1 MADQPTTL
9 NWSASFRVAR
19 PSHSAGKSLPADKML
34 LPQSALEQL
43 LGASRTPRPSTTHS
57 FTAFDHSNPYAVA
70 DALHEHSHHL
80 ETDQQLPRPLM
91 FQLVNPSNGNIVYAG
106 VQEFSSA
113 EGEVGLS
120 PILLE
125 ALGIQDSDLRDTPPA
140 EDGAVDL
147 TNGESIR
154 PEHEELRITVKAH
167 QLPLG
172 TFVRL
177 MPLEAGYFS
186 DNWEALLERQL
197 RGGFTTLTK
206 GSTITVRGAKGEEF
220 RLLVDKFEPEGDGI
234 CVIDT
239 DLAVDIMPLTED
251 QAWETRR
258 ILLSKAQVAPGTAS
272 GSSVGHVIDLWKDAD
287 GQVLEG
293 DYVDY
298 ELPSWSRGNAIA
310 IELSIFDQREVDL
323 FVSPKS
329 NRQRALPRDSEHV
342 FGDFSSPKD
351 GVKRIVIQPTNAELE
366 GAESLL
372 ISVHGFSTPGSGSAE
387 TTPSRYTLR
396 ARVADAQGSA
406 ASVDLTTSQQP
417 AADEEQCKNC
427 LQIIPKRTMML
438 HENFCLR
445 NNIICPLC
453 GDVFQKRSEEWENHW
468 HCPSHPEAYGSS
480 PQTRAKHDYVQ
491 HTQHTCPSCE
501 PSNSFTFPSLPE
513 LARHR
518 TTICPEKLIL
528 CHFCHLDVPQEG
540 DPLDPA
546 SEAETVFSGLTAHER
561 ADGARTTDCHL
572 CGAFVRLR
580 DMAAHMTNHEL
591 DKASRA
597 PPLVCRDTLCGR
609 TLHGTGPRGQINGG
623 TRMGQG
629 PGNDLGLCSLCFA
642 PLFVNMHD
650 PEGRALRRRIERRYL
665 SQLITGC
672 GKKWCANKW
681 CKTGR
686 MNLELEKLGTGVASV
701 LPLVKPLVEDIED
714 HGKPMHFCVDEG
726 SQRRRLAAEL
736 LAAERVW
743 DAAWCVAALEAEGGD
758 LDKARGWL
766 ENWAPARA
774 AGAAVHS

>member
-1 MADQPTTL
+1 MADQPKTL
-9 NWSASFRVAR
+9 DWSASLRVV
-19 PSHSAGKSLPADKML
+19 HSAGKSVPADKML

-43 LGASRTPRPSTTHS
+43 LAASRSPGPSTAHA
-57 FTAFDHSNPYAVA
+57 FTAFDPSNLYAVA
-70 DALHEHSHHL
+70 GAQHDSSRYIEADE
-80 ETDQQLPRPLM
+80 QLARPWM
-91 FQLVNPSNGNIVYAG
+91 FKLANPSNGNTVYAG

-113 EGEVGLS
+113 EGEVALS

-125 ALGIQDSDLRDTPPA
+125 ALGIQDSDLRSIPLA
-140 EDGAVDL
+140 E
-147 TNGESIR
+147 TNGESIE
-154 PEHEELRITVKAH
+154 PKNEIRITVKAH
-167 QLPLG
+167 QLPPG

-177 MPLEAGYFS
+177 LPLEAGYIS
-186 DNWEALLERQL
+186 DDWEALLMRQL

-206 GSTITVRGAKGEEF
+206 GTTITVKGAKGEEF
-220 RLLVDKFEPEGDGI
+220 RLLVGEFTPEGDGI

-239 DLAVDIMPLTED
+239 DLAVDIVPLTED
-251 QAWETRR
+251 QALETRR
-258 ILLSKAQVAPGTAS
+258 ILSSRAQVAPGTTS
-272 GSSVGHVIDLWKDAD
+272 GSSVGHEIGLWKDVE

-298 ELPSWSRGNAIA
+298 QLPSWSRGNAIA
-310 IELSIFDQREVDL
+310 IELSISDQREVDL

-342 FGDFSSPKD
+342 FADFSSPKD

-372 ISVHGFSTPGSGSAE
+372 ISVHGFAMPGSESTEAE
-387 TTPSRYTLR
+387 PSRYTLR
-396 ARVADAQGSA
+396 ARVTDAQGSA
-406 ASVDLTTSQQP
+406 TAPVDFTGPQQP
-417 AADEEQCKNC
+417 AADEEQCRNC
-427 LQIIPKRTMML
+427 LQNIPKRTMML

-445 NNIICPLC
+445 NNVACPLC
-453 GDVFQKRSEEWENHW
+453 RDVFKKGSEEWENHW
-468 HCPSHPEAYGSS
+468 HCPAHPEAHGTS
-480 PQTRAKHDYVQ
+480 PQDRAKHDYVQ

-501 PSNSFTFPSLPE
+501 PSSPFTFPSLPE

-518 TTICPEKLIL
+518 TTICPGKLIL
-528 CHFCHLDVPQEG
+528 CHFCHLEVPQEG

-546 SEAETVFSGLTAHER
+546 SEAETVFTGLTAHER

-580 DMAAHMTNHEL
+580 DMAAHMANHEL
-591 DKASRA
+591 DKAARA
-597 PPLVCRDTLCGR
+597 PPLVCRDSLCGR
-609 TLHGTGPRGQINGG
+609 TLHGIGPRGQINGG

-629 PGNDLGLCSLCFA
+629 PGNDLGLCSMCFA

-672 GKKWCANKW
+672 GKKWCANEW

-686 MNLELEKLGTGVASV
+686 VNRGLEKLGTGVASV
-701 LPLVKPLVEDIED
+701 LPLVKPLVEEVED
-714 HGKPMHFCVDEG
+714 HGRPMHFCVDEG

-743 DAAWCVAALEAEGGD
+743 DIEWCIAALEAEGGD
-758 LDKARGWL
+758 VDKARVWL

-774 AGAAVHS
+774 AGAAVRS